1 MQPHIPYLLLADDD
15 AEDRDL
21 FTEAFLK
28 QNPGFAIEHAS
39 CGKDVLDFLCKA
51 TELPVVLVLDYQMPD
66 LNGPEV
72 LQFLAA
78 SQRYRDVVKVMWS
91 TSRRVKDMEEC
102 KKLGASY
109 YLVKPADNR
118 ELDNMIRQM
127 TAILDFEVRTKCGRI
142 STAVNY

>member
-1 MQPHIPYLLLADDD
+1 MQPHTPYLLLVDDD
-15 AEDRDL
+15 SDDREL
-21 FTEAFLK
+21 FTEAFMK
-28 QNPGFAIEHAS
+28 QNPGFAVEHAS
-39 CGKDVLDFLCKA
+39 SGKAVLQFLANA

-66 LNGPEV
+66 MNGPEV

-78 SQRYRDVVKVMWS
+78 SQRYKDVVKVMWS
-91 TSRRVKDMEEC
+91 TSRRVKDMEDC

-109 YLVKPADNR
+109 YLVKPGDNQ

-127 TAILDFEVRTKCGRI
+127 TAILDFEIHTRCGRI